1 MEDKQGYCTV
11 HNCFYL
17 SNPGFSEGTD
27 YCRGACRSLS
37 GKEWYDRMLGLL
49 KEKYYCPNAEKKC

>member
-1 MEDKQGYCTV
+1 MVFTHPILG
-11 HNCFYL
+11 
-17 SNPGFSEGTD
+17 SGFSEGTD

-49 KEKYYCPNAEKKC
+49 KEKYYWPNAEKKC